1 MNAELKE
8 ATINNYLEYLEGE
21 DLEDTPENVDLYI
34 STLWY
39 DLIDEIEINREMF
52 RINKNIDDYIYDTY
66 TLDAI
71 YARASQA
78 ERLKNNE

>member
-1 MNAELKE
+1 MIIKYIDLKE
-8 ATINNYLEYLEGE
+8 EIIKAYMEYLEGE

-52 RINKNIDDYIYDTY
+52 RINKNIDDY
-66 TLDAI
+66 DA
-71 YARASQA
+71 A
-78 ERLKNNE
+78 EIIENMIKEILMNR

>member
-1 MNAELKE
+1 MNDELKD
-8 ATINNYLEYLEGE
+8 ASINNYLEYLEGE

-52 RINKNIDDYIYDTY
+52 RIDKNIDDY
-66 TLDAI
+66 DA
-71 YARASQA
+71 A
-78 ERLKNNE
+78 EMIEDIIKEILMNR

>member
-1 MNAELKE
+1 MNDELKE
-8 ATINNYLEYLEGE
+8 LTINNYLEYLEGE

-52 RINKNIDDYIYDTY
+52 HIDKNIDDY
-66 TLDAI
+66 DA
-71 YARASQA
+71 A
-78 ERLKNNE
+78 EIIEDMIKEILINR

>member
-1 MNAELKE
+1 MNDELKE

-52 RINKNIDDYIYDTY
+52 RINKNIDDY
-66 TLDAI
+66 DA
-71 YARASQA
+71 A
-78 ERLKNNE
+78 EMIEDIIKEILMNR

>member
-1 MNAELKE
+1 MNDELKE

-52 RINKNIDDYIYDTY
+52 RIDKNIDDY
-66 TLDAI
+66 DA
-71 YARASQA
+71 A
-78 ERLKNNE
+78 EMIEDIIKEILMNR